1 MYRRIAAIL
10 FPIAVIALI
19 GTVVWGYQE
28 NQDKNAVLIKAENQ
42 YQRAF
47 HELNFHLD
55 QLQDE
60 LGKTLVLQTRP
71 SMVNCLTNVWRLT
84 YAAQS
89 DLSQL
94 PLTLMPFNKTEEF
107 LSKMGDFSFRVGLRD
122 LDKQPLTDKEWGTL
136 RSLYERASQVQT
148 ELQKVQSQ
156 VLSRNL
162 RWMDVELALA
172 TEGKKMDTTII
183 DGFRKVD
190 NTMDAYS
197 EVDWGPT
204 IHNQE
209 ARKKQQYVR
218 LPGKPAT
225 VQEVKNKLA
234 FVLGRPST
242 RGIVVTEN
250 RKGDFQTYSAR
261 LKREDG
267 YVVYADF
274 TKKGGYLVWL
284 MFDRPVER
292 QRLSI
297 GEAQQRA
304 SRFLNRLGYPTM
316 RAVSYDS
323 SQRTATFTFVH
334 QERGVLIYPET
345 VTVKVALDNG
355 EIMALQANDYVFNH
369 PVMKS
374 LHRPRLSAKQAEK
387 AVNPRLNLEKSNL
400 AVIYGEDGNPVLC
413 YEFVGWL
420 GDDQYRIFI
429 NADNGREEFVDKV
442 KKADTTSL

>member
-1 MYRRIAAIL
+1 L

-47 HELNFHLD
+47 HELNFHMD

-60 LGKTLVLQTRP
+60 LGKTLVLHTRP
-71 SMVNCLTNVWRLT
+71 SMANRLTNVWRLT

-89 DLSQL
+89 DLAQL
-94 PLTLMPFNKTEEF
+94 PLTLMPFNKTQDF
-107 LSKMGDFSFRVGLRD
+107 LSKVGNFTFHIGLRD

-136 RSLYERASQVQT
+136 RGLYERASSVQT
-148 ELQKVQSQ
+148 DLQKVQSQ

-162 RWMDVELALA
+162 RWMDVELAMA
-172 TEGKKMDTTII
+172 TEEKKMDTTII

-190 NTMDAYS
+190 KTMEGYP

-209 ARKKQQYVR
+209 AREKQQYVR
-218 LPGKPAT
+218 LSGKPAT
-225 VQEVKNKLA
+225 AQEVKNKLA
-234 FVLGRPST
+234 FVLGRPTT

-250 RKGDFQTYSAR
+250 RKADFQTYSAR

-267 YVVYADF
+267 HLVYADF

-292 QRLSI
+292 QQVSI
-297 GEAQQRA
+297 GEAQRRA
-304 SRFLNRLGYPTM
+304 TRFLNRLGYPTM

-323 SQRTATFTFVH
+323 AQRTATFTFVH
-334 QERGVLIYPET
+334 QERGTLIYPES

-369 PVMKS
+369 PVIKQ
-374 LHRPRLSAKQAEK
+374 LHRPRLSESQAQK

-400 AVIYGEDGNPVLC
+400 AVIYGEDGNPVMC

-442 KKADTTSL
+442 KKAETQAL

>member
-1 MYRRIAAIL
+1 MYRRVAAIL
-10 FPIAVIALI
+10 FPIAVVALI
-19 GTVVWGYQE
+19 GTAVWGYQE

-60 LGKTLVLQTRP
+60 LGKTLVLHTRP
-71 SMVNCLTNVWRLT
+71 AVANSLTHVWRLT
-84 YAAQS
+84 YAAQN

-94 PLTLMPFNKTEEF
+94 PLTLMPFNKTEDF
-107 LSKMGDFSFRVGLRD
+107 LSNVGNFTYHIGVRD
-122 LDKQPLTDKEWGTL
+122 LDKQPMTDKEWGTL
-136 RSLYERASQVQT
+136 RSLYERASQVQKNMQT
-148 ELQKVQSQ
+148 VQSQ

-172 TEGKKMDTTII
+172 TEGKQMDNTII

-190 NTMDAYS
+190 KTMEGYP

-204 IHNQE
+204 INNQE
-209 ARKKQQYVR
+209 ARERQQYVR
-218 LPGKPAT
+218 LTGKPAT

-234 FVLGRPST
+234 SVLGRPNT
-242 RGIVVTEN
+242 RGIAVTEN
-250 RKGDFQTYSAR
+250 SKGDFQTYSAR
-261 LKREDG
+261 LTREDG
-267 YVVYADF
+267 HVVYADF

-297 GEAQQRA
+297 GAAQQRA
-304 SRFLNRLGYPTM
+304 TRFLNRLGYPTM
-316 RAVSYDS
+316 RPISYDT
-323 SQRTATFTFVH
+323 SQQTATFTFVH
-334 QERGVLIYPET
+334 QERGVLIYPES

-369 PVMKS
+369 PVVKEI
-374 LHRPRLSAKQAEK
+374 HRPRLSKGK
-387 AVNPRLNLEKSNL
+387 ARTSVNPRVNVEKSDL

-413 YEFVGWL
+413 YEFIGWL
-420 GDDQYRIFI
+420 GNDQYRIFI
-429 NADNGREEFVDKV
+429 NADNGREEYVEKV
-442 KKADTTSL
+442 KKSGTASL

>member
-1 MYRRIAAIL
+1 M
-10 FPIAVIALI
+10 
-19 GTVVWGYQE
+19 
-28 NQDKNAVLIKAENQ
+28 
-42 YQRAF
+42 
-47 HELNFHLD
+47 
-55 QLQDE
+55 
-60 LGKTLVLQTRP
+60 
-71 SMVNCLTNVWRLT
+71 
-84 YAAQS
+84 
-89 DLSQL
+89 
-94 PLTLMPFNKTEEF
+94 
-107 LSKMGDFSFRVGLRD
+107 
-122 LDKQPLTDKEWGTL
+122 
-136 RSLYERASQVQT
+136 
-148 ELQKVQSQ
+148 
-156 VLSRNL
+156 
-162 RWMDVELALA
+162 
-172 TEGKKMDTTII
+172 
-183 DGFRKVD
+183 
-190 NTMDAYS
+190 
-197 EVDWGPT
+197 
-204 IHNQE
+204 
-209 ARKKQQYVR
+209 
-218 LPGKPAT
+218 
-225 VQEVKNKLA
+225 QEVKNKLA
-234 FVLGRPST
+234 FVLGRPTT

-267 YVVYADF
+267 HMVYADF

-304 SRFLNRLGYPTM
+304 MRFLNRLGYPTM
-316 RAVSYDS
+316 RAISYDS

-334 QERGVLIYPET
+334 QERGALIYPES

-369 PVMKS
+369 PVMKQVY
-374 LHRPRLSAKQAEK
+374 RPRLSAKQAEK

-442 KKADTTSL
+442 KKADTTTL